1 MRTLSL
7 LTAVHPDRDEHISD
21 TAASVAATKTAAARI
36 GWTVNWIVVFDGP
49 PRRPLTLPAADLV
62 TSLPHHR
69 GVSAAR
75 NVAHR
80 YATGDW
86 VTPLDGDDVLD
97 ADGITAVL
105 SAVTTGDGWIA
116 TNRLLMA
123 GHRTRHWISE
133 PRSWAAG
140 ELAEHWTAPM
150 SCHPN
155 SVIAER
161 QLVTYAGLWPEHLEV
176 NEDLAWLLA
185 LSEHS
190 PGRFDPTITLHYRVW
205 HRQVV
210 ADPSYPERKRRAFR
224 RIEHDINRMRR
235 DHARRPIRRPTAG
248 GAYGTRTQ
256 AERRRPS
263 DRSRCIPL

>member
-1 MRTLSL
+1 PTLSL
-7 LTAVHPDRDEHISD
+7 LTAVHPDRDEYLSD

-36 GWTVNWIVVFDGP
+36 GWTVDWIVVFDGP
-49 PRRPLTLPAADLV
+49 TNRTPALPTADLV
-62 TSLPHHR
+62 KVQPHHR

-97 ADGITAVL
+97 PNGITSVL
-105 SAVTTGDGWIA
+105 STVTTGEGWIA
-116 TNRLLMA
+116 TNRLLMT
-123 GHRTRHWISE
+123 GHRTRHWISN
-133 PRSWAAG
+133 PRHWAAG

-150 SCHPN
+150 NCHPN

-161 QLVTYAGLWPEHLEV
+161 QLVTHAGLWPEHLDV

-190 PGRFDPTITLHYRVW
+190 PGRFDPTVTLHYRVW

-210 ADPSYPERKRRAFR
+210 ADPFYPERKGRAFH
-224 RIEHDINRMRR
+224 RIEHDINAIRERQ
-235 DHARRPIRRPTAG
+235 ARRPIRRPSAG
-248 GAYGTRTQ
+248 GPYGTMT
-256 AERRRPS
+256 ASGEES
-263 DRSRCIPL
+263 IE